1 MKLKKV
7 LSLALAGVMT
17 LGLVACGGAG
27 ANTKGGNE
35 KGTAKENVK
44 EKEETKIEDVK
55 LTVWVSKEQQK
66 MIKTMCDEFSEAN
79 KDKVN
84 LTVELGIQSEEEM
97 REAVL
102 TDVKGAADIY
112 SMANDQLGTFVE
124 SKALAEVTKEDFP
137 DVFTRNTEISV
148 QTGTVDGKLYGFP
161 RTADNGYFLY
171 YNKKYLTEKD
181 VASWDTMLA
190 KAAKAGKKVSMHM
203 NSGWYLLSF
212 YRAAGFKTTV
222 DDKGNTS
229 CNWNKKGDK
238 YTGVQV
244 TQAILNICKN
254 KAFVCADSPAFEVG
268 VKDGTLV
275 AGVCGAWNSEV
286 IKKAWGDN
294 YAATKLPTF
303 TVGKEQLQMYSVTG
317 SKLMGVNAYSDHK
330 DWALKLADW
339 LTNEQNQL
347 TCFKEVG
354 SGPSNI
360 KALASKE
367 VQANEALVSYNM
379 HR

>member
-148 QTGTVDGKLYGFP
+148 QTGTVDGKLYVFP

-171 YNKKYLTEKD
+171 YNKNRD
-181 VASWDTMLA
+181 VRTC
-190 KAAKAGKKVSMHM
+190 
-203 NSGWYLLSF
+203 NLLL
-212 YRAAGFKTTV
+212 RKCILL
-222 DDKGNTS
+222 DGNR
-229 CNWNKKGDK
+229 
-238 YTGVQV
+238 
-244 TQAILNICKN
+244 
-254 KAFVCADSPAFEVG
+254 
-268 VKDGTLV
+268 
-275 AGVCGAWNSEV
+275 
-286 IKKAWGDN
+286 
-294 YAATKLPTF
+294 
-303 TVGKEQLQMYSVTG
+303 
-317 SKLMGVNAYSDHK
+317 H
-330 DWALKLADW
+330 
-339 LTNEQNQL
+339 
-347 TCFKEVG
+347 
-354 SGPSNI
+354 
-360 KALASKE
+360 
-367 VQANEALVSYNM
+367 
-379 HR
+379 